1 MKANFDDIRLFS
13 QIVLHG
19 GISTAAKANGMQR
32 SKVSRRLKALE
43 SSLGTEL
50 LIRTTRNIELTGA
63 GKHLYELVAKQVHH
77 IEQGIEALQESQ
89 RDFNGLLRLAIP
101 SALMSSTIFHS
112 TIHDYSAQFPN
123 VQIEIENHQDSVD
136 LRRNRFDLQ
145 ILPNTVKIIDDSYI
159 QFSLLHYGSRLV
171 ATRQYLDSH
180 PFCDSLNDLKLH
192 RILSNRY
199 SADFLENSIQIHLKS
214 DDLNLLLKLALQHRG
229 VAFLPDIYLTRSGD
243 EPSLVHVLPE
253 VVFPKLSL
261 TMIYPS
267 ANALSKKT
275 RSFIDLFK
283 LNLEQS
289 MVANE

>member
-19 GISTAAKANGMQR
+19 GISAAAKANDMQR

-43 SSLGTEL
+43 FSLGSEL
-50 LIRTTRNIELTGA
+50 LIRTTRNIELTESGR
-63 GKHLYELVAKQVHH
+63 HFYELVAKQVYH
-77 IEQGIEALQESQ
+77 IEQGVEALQESQ
-89 RDFNGLLRLAIP
+89 RDFNGILRLAIP
-101 SALMSSTIFHS
+101 SALMSSSIFNS
-112 TIHDYSAQFPN
+112 TIDDYSAQFPN

-136 LRRNRFDLQ
+136 LKRYGFDLQ
-145 ILPNTVKIIDDSYI
+145 ILPNVVEVIDDSYI
-159 QFSLLHYGSRLV
+159 QFNLLQYGSRLV
-171 ATRQYLDSH
+171 ATKQYLESH
-180 PFCDSLNDLKLH
+180 PFCDTLNDLKLH

-199 SADFLENSIQIHLKS
+199 SADFLDKSIKIHLKS

-229 VAFLPDIYLTRSGD
+229 IAFLPDIYLTRSVD
-243 EPSLVHVLPE
+243 DSSLVHVLPD

-261 TMIYPS
+261 TMLYPS
-267 ANALSKKT
+267 ANSLSKKT

-289 MVANE
+289 ISIG